1 MYLKTTS
8 GLLTSL
14 KHKHSQQRKIIH
26 NYFKNVPSKKKW
38 HSPIDSNN
46 VLSIVTKDNNIFK
59 LQSLLEHNDFACKLA
74 IKIIHAMLVFTN
86 DAIQKKTCTKNT
98 QVIRK

>member
-1 MYLKTTS
+1 MYLKTIS
-8 GLLTSL
+8 GLLTSS

-38 HSPIDSNN
+38 NSPIDSDS

-59 LQSLLEHNDFACKLA
+59 LRSLLEHNNFACK
-74 IKIIHAMLVFTN
+74 
-86 DAIQKKTCTKNT
+86 
-98 QVIRK
+98 